1 MPVASIRLKWLREM
15 CDDYDYL
22 MLARDLTLEKPALKL
37 AESFARGFGDWN
49 DDMAQLYTA
58 RRAIAALIV
67 QNPAKLGGA
76 R

>member
-1 MPVASIRLKWLREM
+1 
-15 CDDYDYL
+15 
-22 MLARDLTLEKPALKL
+22 
-37 AESFARGFGDWN
+37 
-49 DDMAQLYTA
+49 MAQLYTA